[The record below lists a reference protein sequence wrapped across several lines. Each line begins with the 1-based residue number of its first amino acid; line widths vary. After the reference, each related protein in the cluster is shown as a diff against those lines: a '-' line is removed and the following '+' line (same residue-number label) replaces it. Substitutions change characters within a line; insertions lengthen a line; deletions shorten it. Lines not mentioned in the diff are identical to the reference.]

1 LAGKTCEPSSAISD
15 PRPEQHLSKTYG
27 DEAIE
32 VVRRAPYRLA
42 GEVWGIGFKTADRLA
57 RSLGIPHDSPQRVKA
72 GLQLALSQ
80 ASDDGHCHLPETELV
95 TKATELLGVDNELAR
110 RCLEKLVAEEGV
122 VAEPLP
128 THRSPE
134 GPVTCS
140 PSCCQVRGTPAEVT
154 VTMVLVSGSHRVAA
168 IRPLAVGR
176 AGHLGRALVVHD
188 QGAGVAR
195 FGCACK
201 SRRR

>member
-1 LAGKTCEPSSAISD
+1 
-15 PRPEQHLSKTYG
+15 
-27 DEAIE
+27 

-42 GEVWGIGFKTADRLA
+42 GEVWGIGFKTADQLA

-80 ASDDGHCHLPETELV
+80 ASDDQVAGGPGHLQP
-95 TKATELLGVDNELAR
+95 ELLPG
-110 RCLEKLVAEEGV
+110 
-122 VAEPLP
+122 
-128 THRSPE
+128 
-134 GPVTCS
+134 
-140 PSCCQVRGTPAEVT
+140 QGTPAEVT